1 MTSIHYL
8 KMIMSSHLAN
18 NNDLDM
24 ELEDDD
30 DEKGNGKNADDGLM
44 DI

>member
-1 MTSIHYL
+1 
-8 KMIMSSHLAN
+8 MSSHLAN

-30 DEKGNGKNADDGLM
+30 DEKGNGTNADDGLM
-44 DI
+44 DIWLI

>member
-1 MTSIHYL
+1 
-8 KMIMSSHLAN
+8 MSSHLAN

-44 DI
+44 DIWLI